1 MNTDG
6 VLNRQFLA
14 DIGVRLDEQTYQALA
29 GHYEQTLNNRVLEEI
44 TLELDEQQLKQLE
57 ALKDATSGE
66 LTDWLAANVPQL
78 GEIIEDE
85 IAILMGEIAE
95 KSDQIAS

>member
-1 MNTDG
+1 MDG

-14 DIGVRLDEQTYQALA
+14 DIGVRLDERTYQVLA
-29 GHYEQTLNNRVLEEI
+29 DHYEQTLNDRVLEEI

-57 ALKDATSGE
+57 TLKDAAPEE
-66 LTDWLAANVPQL
+66 LAAWLAANVPQL

-95 KSDQIAS
+95 DSDKIA